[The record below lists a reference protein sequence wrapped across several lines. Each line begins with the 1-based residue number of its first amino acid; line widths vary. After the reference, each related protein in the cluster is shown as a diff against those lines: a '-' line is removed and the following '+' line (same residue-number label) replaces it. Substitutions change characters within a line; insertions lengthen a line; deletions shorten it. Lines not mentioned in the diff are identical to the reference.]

1 MKNKPMTILS
11 AAILS
16 VASIAFGAEFS
27 WKGGNSG
34 FWSDKGNWSPEGV
47 PGNEDAVSFSWN
59 NVKDDTTVAIDS
71 ISGISLKSLTISGG
85 GSLIWKGLSSEKRM
99 LNIVNSGSDV
109 KLSGGPFVF
118 DGLDVALKVVN
129 MSPGNNRFLLTGG
142 GSTTN
147 TLLVLKNDATLTL
160 DNTLMLLSGDNN
172 AMGTKVS
179 IRDSAKL
186 DISGSSSLLQLGRG
200 ANTWGG
206 IEQRGGFVNSEG
218 VVSFGYNNGGSFGT
232 WEMFAGT
239 NAISADVMFAV
250 GSDSRAGLYIHGGKF
265 TFGGSP
271 FIGCSQTGRADV
283 FIDGGEVSFDGKTMT
298 LVNRASDS
306 IDSPSVLTIAGTA
319 RVHGFRIL
327 PYGDRNS
334 YQGCSRAMVNL
345 NGESIL
351 SLTDTFKVKA
361 VASSSRC
368 TLSFDGGTLERVTGS
383 PDSEQNTSLLSGIDA
398 VVYSGGGK
406 IRARKSDGTA
416 SGMILNSAKFRKAGG
431 FGVSSITVTH
441 GGTGYLLPPL
451 VNITGG
457 SGSNATAVAQIDY
470 EKQQVTNVVITC
482 HGEGYKS
489 GDLVN
494 VSFEV
499 PGSPVVSAAVATAHL
514 AENTAGTL
522 WIDDGNDIT
531 FGADF
536 EYDGNLSAANAN
548 VQIAGDVGFG
558 GDSRFKNLTV
568 KDNGKLMV
576 AGSAS
581 AVNVEVKANGCVEVA
596 SDGSLNV
603 ENYAAL
609 YGDIRVACA
618 SSSPLVLVV
627 GNCAFANSEEEPTEI
642 IPSANLVSREPI
654 QVISVRGNV
663 NGSIDLGE
671 EGTLRWKL
679 KVKNENGATVYYLV
693 PRQGTVVIFK

>member
-27 WKGGNSG
+27 WNGGNLGS
-34 FWSDKGNWSPEGV
+34 WNDKTNWSPEGV
-47 PGNEDAVSFSWN
+47 PGNGDTVDLSGVYGA
-59 NVKDDTTVAIDS
+59 DTTITVDS
-71 ISGISLKSLTISGG
+71 SPTISFPD
-85 GSLIWKGLSSEKRM
+85 STS
-99 LNIVNSGSDV
+99 
-109 KLSGGPFVF
+109 LSGGALILQGDSNSRRSLMVAKSGKDIQIKGGPLTIKN
-118 DGLDVALKVVN
+118 LDMSVKVTDN
-129 MSPGNNRFLLTGG
+129 GANNRFFLTGTG
-142 GSTTN
+142 NTN
-147 TLLVLKNDATLTL
+147 SLLVLEGDAALTFNDTHLFLT
-160 DNTLMLLSGDNN
+160 GDNN
-172 AMGTKVS
+172 PLGSRITIRNEASLNLSSVNAMFH
-179 IRDSAKL
+179 I
-186 DISGSSSLLQLGRG
+186 GRG
-200 ANTWGG
+200 MNAWGG
-206 IEQRGGFVNSEG
+206 VEQRGGFVNCYG
-218 VVSFGYNNGGSFGT
+218 TLSFGVNNGGSFGP

-239 NAISADVMFAV
+239 NTVSDTATLAA
-250 GSDSRAGLYIHGGKF
+250 GSDSMAGLYIHGGKF
-265 TFGGSP
+265 SFVNKSYLYFGKN
-271 FIGCSQTGRADV
+271 QTGRSEV
-283 FIDGGEVSFDGKTMT
+283 FIDGGEMSFDGMTMS
-298 LVNRASDS
+298 LADRASDS
-306 IDSPSVLTIAGTA
+306 IDRPSVLTIAENA
-319 RVHGFRIL
+319 YVHGNRIL
-327 PYGDRNS
+327 PYGDRTS
-334 YQGCSRAMVNL
+334 YEGASRVMVNL
-345 NGESIL
+345 NGNSIL
-351 SLTDTFKVKA
+351 SLKDAFYVKA
-361 VASSSRC
+361 VSSSARA
-368 TLSFDGGTLERVTGS
+368 TLSFNGGTLERVTGS
-383 PDSEQNTSLLSGIDA
+383 PGSEQNMSLLSGIDA

-416 SGMILNSAKFRKAGG
+416 SGMILNSAEFRKAGG

-470 EKQQVTNVVITC
+470 EKQQVTTVVITC

-663 NGSIDLGE
+663 NGSIGLGE

-693 PRQGTVVIFK
+693 PRKGTVVIFK

>member
-1 MKNKPMTILS
+1 
-11 AAILS
+11 
-16 VASIAFGAEFS
+16 
-27 WKGGNSG
+27 
-34 FWSDKGNWSPEGV
+34 
-47 PGNEDAVSFSWN
+47 
-59 NVKDDTTVAIDS
+59 
-71 ISGISLKSLTISGG
+71 
-85 GSLIWKGLSSEKRM
+85 M
-99 LNIVNSGSDV
+99 LNIVNTGSDV
-109 KLSGGPFVF
+109 KLSGGPLVF

-129 MSPGNNRFLLTGG
+129 MSSGNNRFLLTGG

-147 TLLVLKNDATLTL
+147 TLLVLRNDATLTL

-172 AMGTKVS
+172 AMGTKVL

-383 PDSEQNTSLLSGIDA
+383 PSSEQNTSLLSGIDA

-416 SGMILNSAKFRKAGG
+416 SGMILNSAEFRKAGG

-499 PGSPVVSAAVATAHL
+499 PGSPVV
-514 AENTAGTL
+514 
-522 WIDDGNDIT
+522 
-531 FGADF
+531 
-536 EYDGNLSAANAN
+536 
-548 VQIAGDVGFG
+548 
-558 GDSRFKNLTV
+558 
-568 KDNGKLMV
+568 
-576 AGSAS
+576 
-581 AVNVEVKANGCVEVA
+581 
-596 SDGSLNV
+596 
-603 ENYAAL
+603 
-609 YGDIRVACA
+609 
-618 SSSPLVLVV
+618 
-627 GNCAFANSEEEPTEI
+627 
-642 IPSANLVSREPI
+642 
-654 QVISVRGNV
+654 
-663 NGSIDLGE
+663 
-671 EGTLRWKL
+671 
-679 KVKNENGATVYYLV
+679 
-693 PRQGTVVIFK
+693 

>member
-1 MKNKPMTILS
+1 MKNKSMTILS
-11 AAILS
+11 VAILS

-118 DGLDVALKVVN
+118 DGLDVVLKVIN
-129 MSPGNNRFLLTGG
+129 SPGNNRLLLTGG

-383 PDSEQNTSLLSGIDA
+383 PGSEQNTSLLSGIDA

-609 YGDIRVACA
+609 YGDIRVARA
-618 SSSPLVLVV
+618 SSVPLISVS
-627 GNCAFANSEEEPTEI
+627 GNCNFASSEEVPTGIKPASDLDPKES
-642 IPSANLVSREPI
+642 IP
-654 QVISVRGNV
+654 VISVHGNV
-663 NGSIDLGE
+663 NGSIGLGE
-671 EGTLRWKL
+671 EGALRWKL

-693 PRQGTVVIFK
+693 PRKGTVVIFK